1 MPTELPKEENS
12 YIMDSESATEMAR
25 LMIQNH
31 ATTMALGGLF
41 PERRDDLE
49 GCDRIL
55 DIGCGPGGWVLDV
68 AQKYPDKQV
77 VGLDISNLMIRY
89 ARAQAFS
96 QRLENAEFTVMN
108 ALEPLQFDDNSFDLV
123 NARFIVGFVAR
134 NAWLPL
140 LKECLRVLR
149 PGGLIRLTEGD
160 LGTSTSTSYDEL
172 GMMIP
177 TLLKVS
183 GLSFSPDGRSV
194 GIIPV
199 LPRLLREAGF
209 KELGKMAHV
218 IVNAPGEPGSSM
230 WIEDFK
236 VTTQTLLPVLVKLQ
250 ITTLEKFNQLY
261 EQAMLDTL
269 SPEFSALLYFVTLW
283 ATKP

>member
-1 MPTELPKEENS
+1 MPTELPEEENP

-25 LMIQNH
+25 LMSQNH
-31 ATTMALGGLF
+31 VTTMALGGLF
-41 PERRDDLE
+41 PERHDDLE
-49 GCDRIL
+49 GFDRIL

-77 VGLDISNLMIRY
+77 VGLDISNLMVQY

-96 QRLENAEFTVMN
+96 QRLENAEFTIMN

-123 NARFIVGFVAR
+123 NARFIVGFVAK

-149 PGGLIRLTEGD
+149 PGGQICLTEGD
-160 LGTSTSTSYDEL
+160 LGTSTSTSYDEIS
-172 GMMIP
+172 MMIP
-177 TLLKVS
+177 KLLKAS
-183 GLSFSPDGRSV
+183 GLSFSPDGRSI

-209 KELGKMAHV
+209 KDMGKMAHV
-218 IVNAPGEPGSSM
+218 IVNARDEPGSSM

-236 VTTQTLLPVLVKLQ
+236 VTMRTVLPALIKLQ
-250 ITTLEKFNQLY
+250 ITTQEKFDQLY
-261 EQAMLDTL
+261 EQAMRDVL

>member
-1 MPTELPKEENS
+1 MPTELPREENP
-12 YIMDSESATEMAR
+12 YILDSESATEMAR
-25 LMIQNH
+25 LMCQGH
-31 ATTMALGGLF
+31 ATTMGLGGLF
-41 PERRDDLE
+41 PERHDNLE
-49 GCDRIL
+49 GFDRIL
-55 DIGCGPGGWVLDV
+55 DIACGPGGWVLDV
-68 AQKYPDKQV
+68 AQKYPDKRV
-77 VGLDISNLMIRY
+77 VGLDISNLMVQY

-96 QRLENAEFTVMN
+96 QRLENAEFTIMN
-108 ALEPLQFDDNSFDLV
+108 ALKPLQFDDHSFDLV

-149 PGGLIRLTEGD
+149 PGGQIRLTEGD
-160 LGTSTSTSYDEL
+160 LGTSTSTSYDEIS
-172 GMMIP
+172 MMVP
-177 TLLKVS
+177 TLLKAS

-209 KELGKMAHV
+209 KDMGKMAHV

-250 ITTLEKFNQLY
+250 ITTLETFNQLY
-261 EQAMLDTL
+261 EQAMLDVL

-283 ATKP
+283 ATKQ